1 MEMEEFLNVKVPPEV
16 LADVKSRIADWL
28 ASGGTLEDEYIKR
41 QIEYLKR
48 VDKNYSGGK
57 IK

>member
-1 MEMEEFLNVKVPPEV
+1 MDMQDIFNLKVPPEV

-41 QIEYLKR
+41 QIEYLKK
-48 VDKNYSGGK
+48 VDKNY
-57 IK
+57 